1 MIPQPVAYIRRSVA
15 SRNDPGDVSREFQ
28 TQKVRDLANGDGARL
43 RIIDGDWGRS
53 GGRRKADL
61 RAAFRAMLT
70 DIEAGAISA
79 VYAYS
84 TDRLSRDA
92 ESAYGL
98 LNACERAGVTIV
110 TSEGRF
116 APGDGMARRMFG
128 FAAMQNEG
136 VLDEMERKAKASAE
150 TRAKRGDKLGQ
161 RPYGEVRRLKD
172 GRVVGEDEDVDLVL
186 STFREA
192 GSYFAAARLLNERG
206 VPARSGG
213 PWYPR
218 TVQRVVNA
226 HAPSTVPL
234 GQRKGARALG
244 TRLLSGL
251 LVCHCGTPMG
261 QTTSRW
267 AIKYRCPKG
276 ATNKDHGRYYVSE
289 DAMLPSIKD
298 EAAHLRPS
306 SWRIAGRTDD
316 GELGALTAERTSVID
331 YGVKGRIDDDEVER
345 RLAEIDAKLDE
356 LRQRAAVDAAAAVIP
371 DAIDWSAPP
380 AIVNAALR
388 ALWSEVTLGDDLMP
402 VKYGWRRKEW
412 RAD

>member
-1 MIPQPVAYIRRSVA
+1 MNAEPYAYIRRSVA
-15 SRNDPGDVSREFQ
+15 RKDDPGDVSRDSQ
-28 TQKVRDLANGDGARL
+28 TNKVRDLANGDGARL
-43 RIIDGDWGRS
+43 RILDGDWGITAAREETH
-53 GGRRKADL
+53 RRLAFLDL
-61 RAAFRAMLT
+61 MESVERGEVSTIYAFAL
-70 DIEAGAISA
+70 
-79 VYAYS
+79 
-84 TDRLSRDA
+84 DRLARSVQW
-92 ESAYGL
+92 SARL
-98 LNACERAGVTIV
+98 LDACEDSGTIII
-110 TSEGRF
+110 TGEGRF
-116 APGDGMARRMFG
+116 DPGNDRDRQMFH
-128 FAAMQNEG
+128 FYAMQNEG
-136 VLDEMERKAKASAE
+136 VLRGMKQKAKAAVG
-150 TRAKRGDKLGQ
+150 TRTRRGDKLGQ

-172 GRVVGEDEDVDLVL
+172 GRVVGDDEDVDLVL
-186 STFREA
+186 RTFREA

-251 LVCHCGTPMG
+251 LVCHCGTLMG

-289 DAMLPSIKD
+289 DAILPAIKD

-316 GELGALTAERTSVID
+316 GQLGALTAERTSVID

-371 DAIDWSAPP
+371 DAIDWSATP

-388 ALWSEVTLGDDLMP
+388 ALWSEVRLGDDLMP